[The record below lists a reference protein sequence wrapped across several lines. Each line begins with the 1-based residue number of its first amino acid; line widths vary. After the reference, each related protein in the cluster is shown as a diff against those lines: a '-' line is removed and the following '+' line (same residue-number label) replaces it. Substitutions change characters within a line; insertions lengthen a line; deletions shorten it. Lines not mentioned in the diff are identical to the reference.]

1 MDITTFNQK
10 TVVFLLFFKHM
21 EQNSETFV
29 CKRCEKETS
38 TDEGST
44 FHQVCGVCMATT
56 KGPGLTQ
63 EGKDWLRSE
72 LKKKRSTKDKIRTL
86 LWIYQRV
93 KNISQN
99 IF

>member
-1 MDITTFNQK
+1 
-10 TVVFLLFFKHM
+10 M
-21 EQNSETFV
+21 EQKNETFV

-72 LKKKRSTKDKIRTL
+72 LKKRDQRRTR
-86 LWIYQRV
+86 YTPFV
-93 KNISQN
+93 GFISE
-99 IF
+99 